1 MSGYTPVFNTVF
13 TGTLHGRWPDT
24 GLWLCILAMSDKHG
38 IVDCTP
44 AYIASVTGLTVTD
57 VEQCISRF
65 MEPDQYSRTQ
75 AAEGRRLELVDAGRP
90 WGWRIVNHGKYREKA
105 RLHAKDSIRTES
117 GADAARKAVQRG
129 VPRCPPV
136 SPAVPLSNT
145 NTNTDTDT
153 NQEGRSASAS
163 LPRPPSKDRRSK
175 AKVVIPDDF
184 VLTDDLKAYAESR
197 CPGVAVTSLFESFAG
212 KARAKGWAYANWP
225 QAWQEFCRNCAPGSG
240 HWASGQYPRLGAEG
254 RRWE

>member
-24 GLWLCILAMSDKHG
+24 GLWLCILALSDKHG

-105 RLHAKDSIRTES
+105 RLHAKDSARTES
-117 GADAARKAVQRG
+117 GEDAARKALQRG

-136 SPAVPLSNT
+136 SPAVPLSD
-145 NTNTDTDT
+145 TDTDKKRV
-153 NQEGRSASAS
+153 ERARAEPRAS
-163 LPRPPSKDRRSK
+163 R
-175 AKVVIPDDF
+175 IPDDF
-184 VLTDDLKAYAESR
+184 ELTPQRRAVAERESIDPDQTFAKFCDHWR
-197 CPGVAVTSLFESFAG
+197 AQGGANARKVDWDATWRNWCRSEFQKPRRAVKERGFV
-212 KARAKGWAYANWP
+212 
-225 QAWQEFCRNCAPGSG
+225 C
-240 HWASGQYPRLGAEG
+240 
-254 RRWE
+254 